1 LTRLRVALT
10 PVSLAS
16 DPEMGMERVPVD
28 ATGRF
33 TIRGITP
40 ARYRV
45 VVEGLPAGWGIGS
58 AVFGEKEAADFLLQA
73 EAGRNLTGVI
83 KLTSKLGEISGAVT
97 NATAQPVVNSTV
109 LVFPLDR
116 RLWVPETR
124 RIQTAALAADGR
136 FVVRGL
142 PAGEYYVALGDPEPE
157 QWFDHEYLS
166 QLVGASISVT
176 LAEGEKRV
184 QDIRVK

>member
-1 LTRLRVALT
+1 VSGTISLEGAPVALTRLRVALT
-10 PVSLAS
+10 PVSLIS

-45 VVEGLPAGWGIGS
+45 V
-58 AVFGEKEAADFLLQA
+58 
-73 EAGRNLTGVI
+73 
-83 KLTSKLGEISGAVT
+83 
-97 NATAQPVVNSTV
+97 NSTV

-116 RLWVPETR
+116 QFWVPETR
-124 RIQTAALAADGR
+124 RIQTAALATDGR
-136 FVVRGL
+136 YVIRGL
-142 PAGEYYVALGDPEPE
+142 PAGEYCVALVDPEPE
-157 QWFDHEYLS
+157 QQFDHEYLS

-176 LAEGEKRV
+176 LGDGEKRV